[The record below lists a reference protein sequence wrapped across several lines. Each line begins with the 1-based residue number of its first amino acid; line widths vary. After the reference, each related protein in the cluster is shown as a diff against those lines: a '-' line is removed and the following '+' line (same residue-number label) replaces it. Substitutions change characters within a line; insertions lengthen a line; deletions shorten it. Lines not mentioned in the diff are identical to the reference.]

1 MCSTTMDQMAAL
13 GMCIVISIWRY
24 KHMGCYPTKILDPFS
39 LCPVSSFTLVHWAKH
54 YHHPHQGDGTKL
66 REMDGVIGKNSDYL
80 HTEEC
85 MAQLATV
92 YFSALDRLKYEVLCT

>member
-1 MCSTTMDQMAAL
+1 ML
-13 GMCIVISIWRY
+13 PI
-24 KHMGCYPTKILDPFS
+24 TKILDPFS

-54 YHHPHQGDGTKL
+54 YCHPYQGDGTKL
-66 REMDGVIGKNSDYL
+66 KEMDGFIGKNNDCL

-92 YFSALDRLKYEVLCT
+92 YFSVLGRLKYEVLCIWSGKCLCAYVLMCVCIWGLWVHINGK